1 MYPSYKSFSLILG
14 AVPRYGSFY
23 GRSSGPIF
31 LTDLFCSGTESSL
44 MDCNRNVYDITSCYH
59 FEDAGV
65 ECQGLRK
72 PTFKSFEAAS

>member
-1 MYPSYKSFSLILG
+1 MQPSYKGFSLILG

-44 MDCNRNVYDITSCYH
+44 MECNRNVYDITNCYH

-72 PTFKSFEAAS
+72 PTFKSFEVAS

>member
-1 MYPSYKSFSLILG
+1 MFLG
-14 AVPRYGSFY
+14 ALPRYGSFY

-31 LTDLFCSGTESSL
+31 LTDLVCSGTESSL
-44 MDCNRNVYDITSCYH
+44 MDCNWNVYGTTDCYH